1 MGGSVLF
8 SLLLALTIVPK
19 ASTQSTTMSST
30 AAGSTA
36 STPMMS
42 STAAGSTASTT
53 IMSLTTAGSTSTTAM
68 MSSTTAGSTASTP
81 MMGSTEAGSTAST
94 TMESSTAAGSTAS
107 TAMMGSTAAGSTAS
121 TTMMGS
127 TAAGSTASTT
137 MESSTAAGSTASAAM
152 MSSTA
157 AGSTASAA
165 MMSSTAAGSTATT
178 AMMSSTAAGSTA
190 SATMVSSTT
199 AATPSTTAARAPAT
213 TTTRSTAASTN
224 ATGPTDPPVLVFN
237 GTVERLP
244 SPISNAGCGNSLLC
258 AGAPESCDPSKPG
271 SCFFVGIK
279 RTAGQNFE
287 FSLSGESEG
296 YIGCTLSTDSSLGGG
311 DITFI
316 CANKDGTVE
325 FIGASLNNSALSRK
339 DVNANSVKGHINGN
353 TIQCTFKA
361 TVPDATAR
369 GSATSFALAVVS
381 GTFSPGTG
389 DLGPPE
395 AKVQTKVLNIANI
408 ISNFLN
414 SGRPTN
420 QGLSAALLIII
431 VTMGLAFI

>member
-1 MGGSVLF
+1 MKIQSPISNAGCGNSLLCVGAPESCDPSKPGSCFFVGIKRTAGQNFEF
-8 SLLLALTIVPK
+8 SLSGESEGYIGCTLSTDSSLGGGDITFICANKNGTVEFIGASLNNSALSRKDVNANSVKGHINGNTIQCTFKATVPDATARGSATSFALAVVNGTFSPGTGDLGAPEAKVQTKVLDI
-19 ASTQSTTMSST
+19 ADIFSSI
-30 AAGSTA
+30 
-36 STPMMS
+36 S
-42 STAAGSTASTT
+42 SILNSGR
-53 IMSLTTAGSTSTTAM
+53 
-68 MSSTTAGSTASTP
+68 P
-81 MMGSTEAGSTAST
+81 
-94 TMESSTAAGSTAS
+94 
-107 TAMMGSTAAGSTAS
+107 
-121 TTMMGS
+121 
-127 TAAGSTASTT
+127 
-137 MESSTAAGSTASAAM
+137 
-152 MSSTA
+152 
-157 AGSTASAA
+157 
-165 MMSSTAAGSTATT
+165 
-178 AMMSSTAAGSTA
+178 TA

-271 SCFFVGIK
+271 SCFFAGIK

-389 DLGPPE
+389 DLGAPE
-395 AKVQTKVLNIANI
+395 AKVQTKVLDIADI
-408 ISNFLN
+408 TSSISSILN

-420 QGLSAALLIII
+420 QGLSEALLIII